1 MEINSVEDIKNKLNY
16 EITNKDKILYYDTI
30 INNPYIKMIPYPK
43 QMLNFFLANR
53 LDLNIS
59 KLLTGGKAF
68 GGKELAL
75 DTLIPT
81 PKGFKKLEDLVV
93 TDEIL
98 DENGNICRITYKSD
112 IYFNHNCYKIT
123 FKCGEEIIAGENH
136 WWVASTPNQRWK
148 NKESLYTTK
157 ELYKKHKQ
165 LQKQKNSRFL
175 SIKNTKPLKLSKKEY
190 IIEPYILGLWLGDGS
205 SNGYVFTTKDKD
217 LLISFKNE
225 YEVKY
230 ISKYD
235 YYIKGFA
242 KDLRKY
248 NLINN
253 KHIPNEY
260 LRGSYE
266 QRLEIVQGLMD
277 TDGSIDKNGKCE
289 FIQKNY
295 NVVKGLQELLFTL
308 GIETTINET
317 WKKSQTMKEKNKY
330 YKITF
335 RTTLPVFKLK
345 RKKERIPN
353 KIRKDRYSQSIIN
366 IEKINTVPTQCISVD
381 SPNHMFLC
389 GENFIP
395 THNTY
400 ILTALSLQYAFE
412 KKYRCLVVRKNYQDL
427 IAVSSIFD
435 NIIDWTTD
443 LENVSIR
450 KTAPLK
456 VKFKS
461 GAEIHFLSFDRPES
475 RNKLRGTSFHRIIV
489 DESSQIDE
497 EVLRYLYRSLRKP
510 KNDPIPLSTIF
521 ASNPL
526 GVSNQYHINEFV
538 DEKAPN
544 PYVSLGYTD
553 NPYIDVESYEKSL
566 MELPLLDRISQ
577 MMGDWKARLEDGLLI
592 SGEDFDAVRLQEMPC
607 DSVFNLVSIDFA
619 STGADSTAL
628 TSICLGNNGNKYLV
642 DTMRIPDS
650 HIETS
655 IIKFVKKQYDRYRT
669 YYVVGENEAGSSS
682 TYASRYWEDL
692 FREYVPQVLYTDEKP
707 IKSKF
712 ERSRPTA
719 MEILNKNLYIIENED
734 TEDLREQFMYVHPD
748 KKIMAERKSPDLL
761 DSLNQGLYVL
771 NNTCGTGMV
780 GKNMYARKR

>member
-1 MEINSVEDIKNKLNY
+1 MEINSVEDIKNKLGY
-16 EITNKDKILYYDTI
+16 EITNKDKLLYYDTI
-30 INNPYIKMIPYPK
+30 LNNPYIKMTPYPK

-53 LDLNIS
+53 LDNEIS

-157 ELYKKHKQ
+157 ELYEKHKQ

-175 SIKNTKPLKLSKKEY
+175 SIKNTKPLKLPKKEY
-190 IIEPYILGLWLGDGS
+190 MIEPYILGLWLGDGS
-205 SNGYVFTTKDKD
+205 SSGYIFTTKDKD
-217 LLISFKNE
+217 LLIPFKNE
-225 YEVKY
+225 YEVRY
-230 ISKYD
+230 VSKYD
-235 YYIKGFA
+235 YYVKGLA

-253 KHIPNEY
+253 KHIPIEY

-266 QRLEIVQGLMD
+266 QRLELVQGLMD
-277 TDGSIDKNGKCE
+277 KDGSIDKNGKCE

-295 NVVKGLQELLFTL
+295 NIVKGLQELLFTL
-308 GIETTINET
+308 GIESKINET
-317 WKKSQTMKEKNKY
+317 CKKSQTMKEKNKY
-330 YKITF
+330 YRITF

-353 KIRKDRYSQSIIN
+353 KIRKDKYSQSIIN

-381 SPNHMFLC
+381 SPNNMFLC

-400 ILTALSLQYAFE
+400 ILTALALQYAFE

-435 NIIDWTTD
+435 NIIDWTTG
-443 LENVSIR
+443 LENVIIR

-510 KNDPIPLSTIF
+510 KDDPIPLSTIF

-538 DEKAPN
+538 DDKAPN

-619 STGADSTAL
+619 STGKDNTAL
-628 TSICLGNNGNKYLV
+628 TSICLGNNGNK
-642 DTMRIPDS
+642 
-650 HIETS
+650 
-655 IIKFVKKQYDRYRT
+655 
-669 YYVVGENEAGSSS
+669 
-682 TYASRYWEDL
+682 
-692 FREYVPQVLYTDEKP
+692 
-707 IKSKF
+707 
-712 ERSRPTA
+712 
-719 MEILNKNLYIIENED
+719 
-734 TEDLREQFMYVHPD
+734 
-748 KKIMAERKSPDLL
+748 
-761 DSLNQGLYVL
+761 
-771 NNTCGTGMV
+771 
-780 GKNMYARKR
+780 